1 MKASASQLHG
11 HLRQTLAPVY
21 LVSGDEPLL
30 VQEACDAIR
39 KAAREREFLDRQVFH
54 ADANL
59 DWNLVRDEVSAL
71 SLFASRR
78 RIEIHLPKG
87 KIGDGKGII
96 EDFLKQPADDILIL
110 LISPR
115 LDPGEQRKRWLKQVE
130 EAGVHVQIWPVDLHR
145 FPEWLRERAAAK
157 GLTLTPEALE
167 LLADR
172 TEGNLLAASQEL
184 DRLQLLCP
192 DGTVDERMVEEA
204 VLDSARFNVFE
215 LVAEVLQG
223 RAVHAQKIL
232 ATLEQEGEN
241 PLGVLA
247 ILSRELQTLMA
258 LQHEMQHGHPTRQ
271 FFNNRRI
278 RQPQRIRQLEQAARR
293 LSNARLNEAMSHC
306 ARVDQAGKGRDTGLP
321 WMALSALVGHLT
333 APHH

>member
-1 MKASASQLHG
+1 MKASVSQLNT
-11 HLRQTLAPVY
+11 HLRKTLAPVY

-39 KAAREREFLDRQVFH
+39 KAARDREYFDRQVFH
-54 ADANL
+54 ADTNL

-71 SLFASRR
+71 SLFASKR

-87 KIGDGKGII
+87 KLGDGKTVI
-96 EDFLKQPADDILIL
+96 EDFLKQPADDIIVL
-110 LISPR
+110 LISTR

-145 FPEWLRERAAAK
+145 FPEWLRERAVAK
-157 GLTLTPEALE
+157 GLSLTGGALE
-167 LLADR
+167 LMADR

-184 DRLQLLCP
+184 DRLHLLCP
-192 DGTVDERMVEEA
+192 DGSVDEQMVEEA

-215 LVAEVLQG
+215 LVSEVLQG

-232 ATLEQEGEN
+232 TTLEHEGEN

-271 FFNNRRI
+271 FFNSRRI
-278 RQPQRIRQLEQAARR
+278 RQPQRARQLEQAARR
-293 LSNARLNEAMSHC
+293 VSSIRLNEAITLC
-306 ARVDQAGKGRDTGLP
+306 AQVDRAAKGQDTALP
-321 WMALSALVGHLT
+321 WMALSQLVGHLT
-333 APHH
+333 APSR